1 MISFLVLDVI
11 ITSVLTIGIVAAI
24 VFLLLS
30 HKYNQTYKKRI
41 DEIMNKIN
49 HQSDLFTSQVDD
61 LNKSLKKI
69 IKALNTLKKRS
80 FKSTFS

>member
-11 ITSVLTIGIVAAI
+11 ITSVLTSGIVAAI

-41 DEIMNKIN
+41 DEIMDKIN
-49 HQSDLFTSQVDD
+49 NQSKSFTSQVDG
-61 LNKSLKKI
+61 LKKNLKDI
-69 IKALNTLKKRS
+69 IKTLDILKKKK
-80 FKSTFS
+80 F